1 MDLKLIQRL
10 VRLMKRADVTDLE
23 IDDANAGMRVRLKRG
38 GPDAVAAPVVQVMQ
52 GAGGAPLAPAA
63 ALVQPAAPA
72 AGGGTPEAAPAPA
85 GHAVTSPLVG
95 TFYRSPSPD
104 AAPFVEIGARIQ
116 VDQVLCIVEAMKV
129 MNEIKSEV
137 AGEVLDI
144 LVDNGEPVEYGQPL
158 FLVKTS

>member
-38 GPDAVAAPVVQVMQ
+38 GPDGAVAPVVQVMQ
-52 GAGGAPLAPAA
+52 GAAGAALAPTA
-63 ALVQPAAPA
+63 ALVQPLASA
-72 AGGGTPEAAPAPA
+72 AGGAAEAAAAPA
-85 GHAVTSPLVG
+85 GHPVTSPLVG

-104 AAPFVEIGARIQ
+104 AAPFVEVGARIQ

-129 MNEIKSEV
+129 MNEIKSEI
-137 AGEVLDI
+137 AGEVLEI